1 MIEINNNIYINSF
14 WSGFIDKTDANHIG
28 FFEDILKKTK
38 ISNYKIT
45 NNIDEAN
52 ILFESIFNDSL
63 INYKEWK
70 YKIHYSGEP
79 KSNNYLDYD
88 IVLNSDETK
97 NNVIDLPLFIYY
109 MYGKNI
115 KLVQLIERPKI
126 TIVPNN
132 FCCFIVSN
140 SKCEYRTKMFNLLN
154 LYKKVDSYGKF
165 SNNMGGYL
173 KCNYWDEEFIQLI
186 SNYKFIICFENTK
199 INTYITEKII
209 NPFLANIIP
218 IYWSTHHI
226 KNMFNIDSI
235 LFLED
240 ETDESYNNLINKI
253 IELDNDD
260 EKYLEYVNRIKIN
273 NLNYWN
279 NYTIDNIANQ
289 MDKLLN
295 K

>member
-1 MIEINNNIYINSF
+1 MIEIENNIYINGF
-14 WSGFIDKTDANHIG
+14 WTGFIDKTDSNHIE

-63 INYKEWK
+63 INYKKWK

-79 KSNNYLDYD
+79 RSNNYTDYD
-88 IVLNSDETK
+88 IVLNSDKTK
-97 NNVIDLPLFIYY
+97 NNVIDLPLFTYY

-126 TIVPNN
+126 TTIPNN

-140 SKCEYRTKMFNLLN
+140 SSCEYRNKMFNLLN

-165 SNNMGGYL
+165 ANNMGGYL